1 VTASV
6 SRRGDTGRARRW
18 TAGED
23 QVLRRLYPEGVP
35 IADIGRQLGRSEE
48 AVSER
53 RRALGMAPRPRSRPW
68 SEREDRLV
76 RAAALSGVPAEALAG
91 TLRRTPEQV
100 RRRRRV
106 LVGAEARPRPYTP
119 ADDALIREAW
129 GPDVDVLAL
138 ARRLGRSPG
147 SLRSHA
153 AKLGCHRPAPRPRW
167 SAAEDAAVRDGYE
180 LGLTCAEIALG
191 LPGRTASAVVARAAK
206 LGLASYARVW
216 TAADDRRLR
225 TLAESGTD
233 VEQAAR
239 VLARTPEALRA
250 RARKLGLL
258 PLRSTRARARRP
270 ARRWTATEDDQLRLH
285 VGVNPAVLAQLLDRS
300 PEAVAQ
306 RLRRLGLRDA
316 RRRSPHH
323 LVPARRGLTPGQ
335 LATVVR
341 ELRDGGPR
349 RRLRLAQRLGLSP
362 AQLSLEESYF
372 RQ

>member
-1 VTASV
+1 M
-6 SRRGDTGRARRW
+6 ARRW
-18 TAGED
+18 TVSED
-23 QVLRRLYPEGVP
+23 RELRRLYPEGVP
-35 IADIGRQLGRSEE
+35 IAEIGRRLRRTEE

-76 RAAALSGVPAEALAG
+76 RAAALSGVPAQALAR
-91 TLRRTPEQV
+91 TLRRAPEQV
-100 RRRRRV
+100 RRRRRA
-106 LVGAEARPRPYTP
+106 LVGAATRPRPYTP
-119 ADDALIREAW
+119 SDDAAIRQAW

-147 SLRSHA
+147 SLRSRA
-153 AKLGCHRPAPRPRW
+153 TKLGCHRPAARPRW

-180 LGLTCAEIALG
+180 LGLACAEIAHG
-191 LPGRTASAVVARAAK
+191 LPGRTAAAVVARAAK

-225 TLAESGTD
+225 TFAESRAE

-239 VLARTPEALRA
+239 ALSRTPEALRA
-250 RARKLGLL
+250 RARKLGLP
-258 PLRSTRARARRP
+258 PLRSARTRQP
-270 ARRWTATEDDQLRLH
+270 GRRWTALEDDQLRLH
-285 VGVNPAVLAQLLDRS
+285 VGVNPAVLAQMLGRS

-306 RLRRLGLRDA
+306 RLRRLGLRET

-349 RRLRLAQRLGLSP
+349 RRLALAQRLGLSP
-362 AQLSLEESYF
+362 AQLRPDEARTS
-372 RQ
+372 